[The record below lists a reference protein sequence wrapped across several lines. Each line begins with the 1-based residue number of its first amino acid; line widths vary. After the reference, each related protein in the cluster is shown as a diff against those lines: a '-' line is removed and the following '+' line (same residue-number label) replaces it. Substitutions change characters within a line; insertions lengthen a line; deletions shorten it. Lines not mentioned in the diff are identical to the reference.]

1 MIFADD
7 AIPSLDQVLQS
18 VLAGENACVY
28 AYGLIGALSTGSART
43 RARVGLAEHSAAR
56 DRIRRVLI
64 DRKQVPAPAA
74 AAYNPPF
81 PVTDAQSASHLAAVI
96 EDRLALV
103 LADLVGAAKANN
115 NAGALNYAVAAIEA
129 CAVRST
135 NWSGTVQAFPGLLS

>member
-1 MIFADD
+1 MNVTEDS
-7 AIPSLDQVLQS
+7 IPSLDQVLQS

-43 RARVGLAEHSAAR
+43 RSRLALAEHTAAR

-81 PVTDAQSASHLAAVI
+81 PVTDAASASHLGAVI
-96 EDRLALV
+96 EDRMALV

-115 NAGALNYAVAAIEA
+115 DAGALKWAVAAVDA